1 MEPKQHK
8 ISVIVP
14 VYNKE
19 QYLERGVRSLTAQ
32 TWRNLEILLINDGS
46 RDRSGEICDRL
57 ALSDERIRVIHKE
70 NEGLVRTW
78 MRGVSEASGEYLNF
92 MDSDDWVEPE
102 MLEEMAGRLT
112 GVGKEIVAC
121 DYVIEK
127 SGGGQQVVRQKL
139 PPGEYSGERLKK
151 EVRPYLLG
159 EEERYLFASRCMKL
173 FSRQLIRDN
182 LTFCDPKVG
191 MGEDMPITLPALL
204 DCDRLVVLDRR
215 AYYHYLYVETSMVH
229 GYDRA
234 LFENMQRLRGVI
246 DRIVREKYGPQ
257 EQPEMQRRADQEYIL
272 LLLLVL
278 KNEARGNP
286 KGYAANIRR
295 VAEDP
300 QIRALVRSVPIAV
313 RLPAN
318 RLLYAALKH
327 PDFVTLRLLRLA
339 MILYYGGRR
348 EK

>member
-32 TWRNLEILLINDGS
+32 TWRNLEILLIDDGS

-102 MLEEMAGRLT
+102 MLEDMAGRLT

-127 SGGGQQVVRQKL
+127 SGGRQQVVRQKL

-191 MGEDMPITLPALL
+191 MGEDMPITLPAIL
-204 DCDRLVVLDRR
+204 DCDRLVVLDARPTTIICMWKPPWCTAMTGRFLKICSVCGASLTGSCGRSTARR
-215 AYYHYLYVETSMVH
+215 SS
-229 GYDRA
+229 
-234 LFENMQRLRGVI
+234 
-246 DRIVREKYGPQ
+246 
-257 EQPEMQRRADQEYIL
+257 RRCEGAPI
-272 LLLLVL
+272 
-278 KNEARGNP
+278 R
-286 KGYAANIRR
+286 NI
-295 VAEDP
+295 
-300 QIRALVRSVPIAV
+300 SC
-313 RLPAN
+313 
-318 RLLYAALKH
+318 
-327 PDFVTLRLLRLA
+327 FFCWC
-339 MILYYGGRR
+339 
-348 EK
+348 